1 MSDDEIKKARQ
12 IANKKYY
19 QKIKDLRKKLTDFEN
34 QQQNQQ
40 DPDKNADFFLSLPL
54 SIGTKGP
61 KIHRIRLHQQ
71 LFFRH
76 HRLRH

>member
-40 DPDKNADFFLSLPL
+40 QEPDKNADFFLS
-54 SIGTKGP
+54 

>member
-40 DPDKNADFFLSLPL
+40 EPDKNADFFL
-54 SIGTKGP
+54 P

-71 LFFRH
+71 LFFKHRPVRH
-76 HRLRH
+76 